1 MWIVISQCE
10 HICVGAVDYLE
21 EVKKLLTEC
30 NSICWSFSNAYRTL
44 FNTLISAPVHFLF
57 GTSDYAVLDPVPWWW
72 QCKRHCNKWCWYT

>member
-30 NSICWSFSNAYRTL
+30 NSIC
-44 FNTLISAPVHFLF
+44 
-57 GTSDYAVLDPVPWWW
+57 
-72 QCKRHCNKWCWYT
+72 